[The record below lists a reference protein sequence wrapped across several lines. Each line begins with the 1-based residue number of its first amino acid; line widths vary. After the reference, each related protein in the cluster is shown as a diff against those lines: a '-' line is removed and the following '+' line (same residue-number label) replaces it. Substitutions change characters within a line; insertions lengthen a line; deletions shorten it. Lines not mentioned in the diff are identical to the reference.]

1 MHNFFLVNIQNNMH
15 ASPIFHFTIFFLMI
29 ILRNNAWLRQSLFR
43 NQRFMLNGEMILS
56 ILIPHSTLLQAEETR
71 VRNPVPKCPSKL
83 LEPGHW
89 QIGWLKQLRGTFW
102 D

>member
-43 NQRFMLNGEMILS
+43 NQRFMLDEIYISQQVASNFGQFL
-56 ILIPHSTLLQAEETR
+56 
-71 VRNPVPKCPSKL
+71 
-83 LEPGHW
+83 
-89 QIGWLKQLRGTFW
+89 
-102 D
+102 